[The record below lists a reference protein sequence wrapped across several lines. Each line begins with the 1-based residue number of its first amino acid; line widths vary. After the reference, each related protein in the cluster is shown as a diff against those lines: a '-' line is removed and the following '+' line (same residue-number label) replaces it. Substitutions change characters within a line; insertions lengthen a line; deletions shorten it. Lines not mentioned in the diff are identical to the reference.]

1 MAKAKDRIYM
11 PMGTGGLIRYP
22 EEGKELIKLKPKH
35 VIWVIIGVIIFELIL
50 RLI

>member
-1 MAKAKDRIYM
+1 MAKKDKLYM
-11 PMGTGGLIRYP
+11 PMGTGGLIRYS

-35 VIWVIIGVIIFELIL
+35 VIWVVTGVIIFELIL